1 MGRQD
6 EILLIEDPGAA
17 GAPSLAPRLHGLGFR
32 TVPIQEIDEL
42 SGMMERPN
50 SSFRAALLST
60 GLPWESLSAFA
71 SFLGPHLA
79 SGEMTGLAVG
89 DMPVPAIRDRL
100 RDEGFTLAL
109 WHPFDDRTLRFQ
121 VNRAFLRAR
130 GDGPA
135 RSELRAPLA
144 LRASIHVAGRRKEA
158 QVYNLSE
165 RGAFLE
171 TPRPSIVG
179 TRIEVEL
186 QLPKGPRSLP
196 GKVLYTN
203 VTGNLLRPNTPI
215 GMGVRFEDPSPALCE
230 DLAQIVEQRNLE
242 LLA

>member
-1 MGRQD
+1 
-6 EILLIEDPGAA
+6 
-17 GAPSLAPRLHGLGFR
+17 
-32 TVPIQEIDEL
+32 
-42 SGMMERPN
+42 
-50 SSFRAALLST
+50 
-60 GLPWESLSAFA
+60 
-71 SFLGPHLA
+71 
-79 SGEMTGLAVG
+79 VG
-89 DMPVPAIRDRL
+89 DAPVPAIRDRL

-109 WHPFDDRTLRFQ
+109 WNPFDDRTLRFQ

-196 GKVLYTN
+196 GKVLHTN
-203 VTGNLLRPNTPI
+203 VTGNLLRPNAPI
-215 GMGVRFEDPSPALCE
+215 GMGIRFEDPSPALCE
-230 DLAQIVEQRNLE
+230 ALAQIVEQRNIE